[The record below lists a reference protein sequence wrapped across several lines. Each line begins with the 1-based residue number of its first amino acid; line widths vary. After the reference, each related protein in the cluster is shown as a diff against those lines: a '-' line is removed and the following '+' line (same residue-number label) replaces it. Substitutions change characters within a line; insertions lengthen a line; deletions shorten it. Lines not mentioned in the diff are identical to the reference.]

1 MITKFRPGD
10 RVRFTAVEIARYPWL
25 ARGVIRFVNRC
36 ITWRVVDVF
45 GDDGESVAVQFDSVK
60 HDIKDPT
67 VLPTDMFEHVTP
79 GLRER
84 LQRMRL

>member
-1 MITKFRPGD
+1 MKLTPAQVK
-10 RVRFTAVEIARYPWL
+10 WL
-25 ARGVIRFVNRC
+25 ARADALGNIKSF
-36 ITWRVVDVF
+36 
-45 GDDGESVAVQFDSVK
+45 AVQFDSVK